1 MRHGFSR
8 SIQLKLL
15 VPFGLLVGIF
25 VAAGGYGLYG
35 FSRIT
40 TKSRVMTETNLPVLR
55 AISEALIAILG
66 GTSAFSEAVRASD
79 VAEIDAVRNQEA
91 TLNNAA
97 VLFDMYLSAIT
108 WGSETEAFQ
117 RSDGGL
123 NAAKWRRLGL
133 TGTLIV
139 ERPVAEQIQRAG
151 IANLYASA
159 FAENARQAVA
169 QRKKFLRLQR
179 EGDFAAA
186 QEAKH
191 ESDRRA
197 ARAQRFASL
206 TTGTLSEIA
215 RAASL
220 SANQNAQ
227 AIAATEAE
235 IGRSVPFISF
245 SGLLIYLVASIV
257 FTRWSIVRPVS
268 ALTTAAQKIAEGDLA
283 YRPRVVSRDEFGTL
297 ANVFTQMADRLAAYP
312 LELEHEVQRRTQ
324 ELEELLQENYQS
336 AKLLVSKDRELTFVN
351 INAQNL
357 VAELTEIGKILIRRD
372 LELSR
377 ANERLQELDLLKS
390 EFVSVAAHQ
399 LRTPLTAVKWALSS
413 LLEETTH
420 RLPARHLKTLDDAY
434 RATQRLIELIGD
446 LLDVARLEEGRYGFR
461 FNLEPIVPVVQET
474 FDRFRQTAREKGLT
488 FALEL
493 PETDPPLLRIDA
505 ERIGIALDNLID
517 NAVKYTPP
525 GGSVTVRVS
534 ERNGAATSNSFGKP
548 RSFGDGATGSS
559 RPEAVVVEV
568 TDTGIGVPASQQHRL
583 FTKFFR
589 SHNAR
594 LLETSGSGLG
604 LYLTKNIVERHDG
617 SMSYR
622 STEGQGSTFTFT
634 LPVPPA
640 T

>member
-1 MRHGFSR
+1 MRPGFSR

-15 VPFGLLVGIF
+15 VPFGLLVSIV

-40 TKSRVMTETNLPVLR
+40 TKSRVITETNLPVLR
-55 AISEALIAILG
+55 AISEVLVAILG
-66 GTSAFSEAVRASD
+66 GTSAFNEAVRASD
-79 VAEIDAVRNQEA
+79 FTEIDAVRTQEA
-91 TLNNAA
+91 NLNNAA
-97 VLFDMYLSAIT
+97 VLFDTYLSAIT

-123 NAAKWRRLGL
+123 NAAEWRRLDL
-133 TGTLIV
+133 TGTLII
-139 ERPVAEQIQRAG
+139 ERPVTEQVQRAG

-169 QRKKFLRLQR
+169 QHKKFLRLQAQ
-179 EGDFAAA
+179 GDPAAA
-186 QEAKH
+186 QEAKRQ
-191 ESDRRA
+191 SDLRA

-220 SANQNAQ
+220 SARKNAQ

-235 IGRSVPFISF
+235 IGRSVPLISLA
-245 SGLLIYLVASIV
+245 GLFIYLVASIA
-257 FTRWSIVRPVS
+257 FTRWSIVRPVK
-268 ALTTAAQKIAEGDLA
+268 ALTAAAQKIAAGDLT
-283 YRPRVVSRDEFGTL
+283 YRPRVMSHDEFGTL
-297 ANVFTQMADRLAAYP
+297 ANVFIRMADRLAAYP
-312 LELEHEVQRRTQ
+312 LELEREVKLRTQ
-324 ELEELLQENYQS
+324 KLEELLQENYQS
-336 AKLLVSKDRELTFVN
+336 AKLLVSKDRELTFAN
-351 INAQNL
+351 IGTQNL
-357 VAELTEIGKILIRRD
+357 IAELTEIGKILIRRD

-377 ANERLQELDLLKS
+377 ANERLQELDVLKS

-413 LLEETTH
+413 LLEETTR
-420 RLPARHLKTLDDAY
+420 RLPARHLKTLGNAY
-434 RATQRLIELIGD
+434 NATQRLIELIGD

-461 FNLEPIVPVVQET
+461 FNPGPIVPVVREA
-474 FDRFRQTAREKGLT
+474 FGRFQQTAREKGLT

-505 ERIGIALDNLID
+505 ERIDIALDNLID

-525 GGSVTVRVS
+525 GGSITVRVAS
-534 ERNGAATSNSFGKP
+534 HPER
-548 RSFGDGATGSS
+548 
-559 RPEAVVVEV
+559 VLVEV
-568 TDTGIGVPASQQHRL
+568 TDTGIGVPASQQHRV

-604 LYLTKNIVERHDG
+604 LYLAKNIVERHDG
-617 SMSYR
+617 SMYFR

-634 LPVPPA
+634 LPIPPA

>member
-1 MRHGFSR
+1 MRPGFSR

-15 VPFGLLVGIF
+15 VPFGLLVGIL

-55 AISEALIAILG
+55 AISEALVAILG
-66 GTSAFSEAVRASD
+66 GTSAFSEAVRAND
-79 VAEIDAVRNQEA
+79 FAEIDAVRTQEA
-91 TLNNAA
+91 NLNNAA
-97 VLFDMYLSAIT
+97 ILFDMYLSAIT

-117 RSDGGL
+117 RSDGRL
-123 NAAKWRRLGL
+123 NAAEWRRLDL
-133 TGTLIV
+133 TGRLII
-139 ERPVAEQIQRAG
+139 ERPVAEQVQRAG

-159 FAENARQAVA
+159 FAENARQALA
-169 QRKKFLRLQR
+169 QRKKFLRLQM
-179 EGDFAAA
+179 EGDVAAA
-186 QEAKH
+186 QEAKQQ
-191 ESDRRA
+191 SDQRA

-220 SANQNAQ
+220 SASRNSQ

-245 SGLLIYLVASIV
+245 AGLFIYLVASIA
-257 FTRWSIVRPVS
+257 FTRWSIVRPVN
-268 ALTTAAQKIAEGDLA
+268 ALTAAARKIAAGDLA
-283 YRPRVVSRDEFGTL
+283 YRPRIASRDEFGAL
-297 ANVFTQMADRLAAYP
+297 ANVFTHMADRLAAYP
-312 LELEHEVQRRTQ
+312 LELEHEVSRRTQ
-324 ELEELLQENYQS
+324 KLEELLQENYQS
-336 AKLLVSKDRELTFVN
+336 AKLLVSKDRELTLAN
-351 INAQNL
+351 ISTQNL
-357 VAELTEIGKILIRRD
+357 IAELTEVGKILIRRD

-377 ANERLQELDLLKS
+377 ANERLQELDVLKS

-413 LLEETTH
+413 LLEETAG
-420 RLPARHLKTLDDAY
+420 RLPAHHRKTLGDAY

-461 FNLEPIVPVVQET
+461 FNPGPIVPIVREA
-474 FDRFRQTAREKGLT
+474 FGRFQQTAQDKGLT
-488 FALEL
+488 FSLEL
-493 PETDPPLLRIDA
+493 PETDPPVLRIDA
-505 ERIGIALDNLID
+505 ERIDIALDNLID

-525 GGSVTVRVS
+525 GGSVTVRVV
-534 ERNGAATSNSFGKP
+534 
-548 RSFGDGATGSS
+548 S
-559 RPEAVVVEV
+559 RPEAVAVEV
-568 TDTGIGVPASQQHRL
+568 TDTGIGVPESQQHRV

-604 LYLTKNIVERHDG
+604 LYLAKNIVERHDG
-617 SMSYR
+617 SMDFQSI
-622 STEGQGSTFTFT
+622 EGQGSTFTIT
-634 LPVPPA
+634 LPIPHPTEVA
-640 T
+640 RLNDNTIVR